1 MNKLVVGISSE
12 KNIGLIEGQL
22 KYFTDHGYK
31 TYLLAPDHPRVKEY
45 CETEGCVHL
54 PARLEREI
62 APLKDIQAFFQILRH
77 FQKIKPDIVNLGT
90 QKVSL
95 LGMIAAWLLGVKYR
109 IYTSRGFSPITY
121 TGIKK
126 YLLLSSYRIISKI
139 SHKTICISKSIQEN
153 GIKYG
158 FYTAENS
165 VVIHKGSSNG
175 INLQRFDPAKITE
188 DSKFKLKDHLGFHSS
203 EFIFGYVGRLIDR
216 KGINEL
222 FAAFDL
228 LYKENPKIRLLFVG
242 PIEEIQIKDKSLV
255 SKIKK
260 HPGIVYYGSVASA
273 EVPLYLSI
281 MNVMV
286 LPAHWEGFGNV
297 LIQAA
302 AMGIPVISTKALGTI
317 NAVNDGFNGIL
328 VSPKSVEE
336 LKKAMAKLLT
346 NQSLAD
352 EYGKNGVLW
361 AKNFERTI
369 IWDGMDK
376 IYNNTPK

>member
-1 MNKLVVGISSE
+1 MKKLLVGISSE

-22 KYFTDHGYK
+22 KYFADQGYK

-45 CETEGCVHL
+45 CEKEGCVHL

-77 FQKIKPDIVNLGT
+77 FRRIKPDIINLGT

-95 LGMIAAWLLGVKYR
+95 LGMIAAWFVGVNYR

-126 YLLLSSYRIISKI
+126 YLLLSSYQIISKL

-153 GIKYG
+153 GINYG

-165 VVIHKGSSNG
+165 IVIHKGSSNG
-175 INLQRFDPAKITE
+175 INLERFDPVKIRD
-188 DSKFKLKDHLGFHSS
+188 DSKIKLKDTLGFNTS

-222 FAAFDL
+222 YAAFDS
-228 LYKENPKIRLLFVG
+228 LYKEDSKIRLLFVG

-255 SKIKK
+255 SKIKN
-260 HPGIVYYGSVASA
+260 HPGIVYYGSVPSA

-302 AMGIPVISTKALGTI
+302 AMGVPVISTKALGTV

-328 VSPKSVEE
+328 VEPKTVNE
-336 LKKAMAKLLT
+336 LKEAMKKMLSDKILRD
-346 NQSLAD
+346 N
-352 EYGKNGVLW
+352 YGKNGIEW

-369 IWDGMDK
+369 IWEGMHKVYNK
-376 IYNNTPK
+376 IL